1 MDKKEFKEALSIVGI
16 INLSPDQF
24 NCAWNSLDA
33 DNSGTITVQEFIK
46 KLEYFGVRNLSGTDI
61 ILSQIITASNLSGV
75 KNMNDLFDMFDRQGS
90 GSIDR
95 NDFLE
100 IFKNLGVRVKRE
112 DLDRFCDV
120 WWSDAKSGIDYQ
132 QFLRMFKRFKLN
144 EAEKNSNKDRKIKV
158 FSEKTIRLKKTV
170 FDQI

>member
-16 INLSPDQF
+16 VNLSPDQF
-24 NCAWNSLDA
+24 NCAWNSLDT

-75 KNMNDLFDMFDRQGS
+75 KNMNDLFDMFDREGS

-120 WWSDAKSGIDYQ
+120 WWSDSK
-132 QFLRMFKRFKLN
+132 
-144 EAEKNSNKDRKIKV
+144 
-158 FSEKTIRLKKTV
+158 
-170 FDQI
+170 